1 MSTRRHRRT
10 RYEGEGGAVTR
21 WAALVEQQRLAEEQR
36 LAAEQAAAER
46 AVAEEARL
54 AAESGAPAR
63 IAGTADTKATADP
76 ATLTG
81 APAPAPATAPSSQPT
96 VDSDTEFSADA
107 LPEPIAVS
115 PLGEP
120 AEAFA
125 LSIPVE
131 AGGGAATVSVEI
143 GGAPAA
149 PVEPVRRRRHR
160 VLATAVMVVVAAAA
174 FLTGMFVCN
183 NWLMPQLIHGGG
195 QVRVPDLA
203 NLTLDQAEQAL
214 RPVGLQL
221 SRAGERFDPAVPRG
235 FVLSQEPDAGTEV
248 RGRKRISVVMSLG
261 EEYSSVPELFGES
274 PRGARLLIERAGLRV
289 GGVTHAPSE
298 DMGQGLVVSSDPGP
312 ETVLMR
318 DTPVHLLVS
327 TGPGEES
334 YVMPELLGH
343 EVGAVRRQL
352 EALGFH
358 VALAPGSPALGTIVA
373 QSPAAGARI
382 NPATE
387 IALQT
392 AARGAR

>member
-10 RYEGEGGAVTR
+10 RYEAEGGAVTR
-21 WAALVEQQRLAEEQR
+21 WAALIERQRLAEAEK
-36 LAAEQAAAER
+36 LAAEAAAAAEQ
-46 AVAEEARL
+46 
-54 AAESGAPAR
+54 
-63 IAGTADTKATADP
+63 
-76 ATLTG
+76 
-81 APAPAPATAPSSQPT
+81 APAPATDLSSQSS
-96 VDSDTEFSADA
+96 VASGAASSAVASASDAVISADDFA
-107 LPEPIAVS
+107 EPIAVS

-120 AEAFA
+120 AAAFE

-131 AGGGAATVSVEI
+131 AGGEARAVPVEI

-149 PVEPVRRRRHR
+149 RVEPMRPRRHR
-160 VLATAVMVVVAAAA
+160 VLATTVMVAVAVAA
-174 FLTGMFVCN
+174 FLTGIFVFN

-221 SRAGERFDPAVPRG
+221 SRAGERFDPSVPRG
-235 FVLSQEPDAGTEV
+235 FVLSQEPEAGTEV

-298 DMGQGLVVSSDPGP
+298 DVGQGLVVSSDPGP

-327 TGPGEES
+327 TGPGGES
-334 YVMPELLGH
+334 FVMPELLGH
-343 EVGAVRRQL
+343 DGGAVRRQL